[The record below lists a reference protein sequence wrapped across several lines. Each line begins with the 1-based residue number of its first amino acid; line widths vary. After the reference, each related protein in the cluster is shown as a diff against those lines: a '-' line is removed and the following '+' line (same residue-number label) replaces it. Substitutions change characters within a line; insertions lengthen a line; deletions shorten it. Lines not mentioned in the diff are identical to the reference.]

1 MFAPIMKMHLFSL
14 LTAVVL
20 TIPANAQ
27 GYSTE
32 LISHTT
38 LAIATS
44 DLDGDGD
51 IDLVSGGIRNLV
63 WYANDGSGTFE
74 KITLSLDAQEV
85 QCILIEDLDDD
96 GHKDIVVADMAVNRI
111 LYYRN
116 NGDNTFDRMFL
127 HTATGGVSG
136 VAIADLD
143 GDGDKD
149 LACAAFTANKVYWL
163 RNDGGFAFT
172 QLDIATGLTGAA
184 HVQAYDYDGDGD
196 VDVAAAIQTAGA
208 IRFFRNNG
216 SGTFTNELLASMV
229 TPRRLVQDDLD
240 QDGDM
245 DLLYSGGGG
254 TGYFRN
260 NGSTF
265 TQQVVTAYT
274 GARGVGA
281 GDMNG
286 DGYKD
291 LLIADYTE
299 NDLYWRGYSPGGT
312 FTGMGVTLDNNL
324 DFVSLVLSAD
334 LDGDGDQDVVA
345 ASGSDIRIY
354 LDPATSGFERR
365 RLNRI
370 LTDARGVC
378 HGDFDNDGD
387 VDMMAVGLLYV
398 NWYENDGT
406 GKLEA
411 KEAREGATR
420 IQIGS
425 GVDMKAAD
433 LDGDGDLDAVLTER
447 TGNKVTWIE
456 NLGGGSFAK
465 RLVANLT
472 NAYSCDVVDF
482 DGDGDLDVVAS
493 NLSGGFI
500 YWYQN
505 NGSEVFTQFTVNT
518 TYPQPYEVRALD
530 HDNDGDMDVLSAC
543 YSNLQQVG
551 KLVLHRNMGN
561 GTFQAFEI
569 DQSAPGITSC
579 YWVDLD
585 GDGDMDIVAT
595 MGDQDR
601 INWYESS
608 GGPFPAYTEHVLAYG
623 VGYATYVVA
632 TDLDGDGDIDV
643 VASAL
648 DDRST
653 DWFENDGSEVFT
665 RHLLARNTPNAQ
677 FVGTGDIDG
686 DGTPEIYAS
695 CAETE
700 AVHLYRRTGIN
711 YEVVLGPEPQP
722 CHDLFISEMVHYPGD
737 IARAIEIYNPRSVPV
752 DLAGYALR
760 FYPNGQNTYDAT
772 LLSGVIQPGDVRVY
786 VAPNFATNIDTY
798 ADQITDLW
806 FDGQETIVLVNGD
819 TPIDVIGR
827 VGDFFE
833 DDNYWLSNGV
843 GTFYTVL
850 VRKPTI
856 DRGDPD
862 GTDPFLPD
870 VEWIA
875 YPVNNYSH
883 LGSHTGPCAA
893 VCTPTISLAAPVGP
907 YCLGDAITIA
917 ASTANAGA
925 APAYQWTVNDVPV
938 GSNADSYTINGLTE
952 DAVVRC
958 TLVGNAACATA
969 TAVQSDPLFIELS
982 EVPAPVASIT
992 GNTANASPVP
1002 GANYQWFL
1010 DGSALPGGTAA
1021 SITLTAPGDYHV
1033 VATVAGCASAASNIA
1048 VYDINTGLYMNEA
1061 RAFQLV
1067 PNPTDG
1073 QLSIRTEE
1081 NVLRVELWNAA
1092 GQRVLTHQ
1100 GTALD
1105 LSPFA
1110 PGLYTVVLSTEHEHW
1125 QMRVVRQ

>member
-1 MFAPIMKMHLFSL
+1 MFALMMKKPSFL
-14 LTAVVL
+14 LVVAL
-20 TIPANAQ
+20 VFAITANAQ

-38 LAIATS
+38 LAMATG
-44 DLDGDGD
+44 DLDNDGD
-51 IDLVSGGIRNLV
+51 IDVVTGGIRNLV
-63 WYANDGSGTFE
+63 WYVNDGTGTFE
-74 KITLSLDAQEV
+74 KNTLSLDAQEA
-85 QCILIEDLDDD
+85 QCVLLEDLDDD
-96 GHKDIVVADMAVNRI
+96 GHLDIIVADMAVNRI
-111 LYYRN
+111 LYYHN
-116 NGDNTFDRMFL
+116 NGDNTFDRLFL
-127 HTATGGVSG
+127 YGSTGGVSG
-136 VAIADLD
+136 VAIADMD

-149 LACAAFTANKVYWL
+149 LVCAAFTANKVYWL
-163 RNDGGFAFT
+163 RNNGGFAFT
-172 QLDIATGLTGAA
+172 QLDIATGLTGVA
-184 HVQAYDYDGDGD
+184 HVQAHDYDGDGD
-196 VDVAAAIQTAGA
+196 MDVAAAVQTAGA
-208 IRFFRNNG
+208 IRLFRNNG
-216 SGTFTNELLASMV
+216 SGTFANELLANMT
-229 TPRRLVQDDLD
+229 TPRRLVQDDIDL
-240 QDGDM
+240 DGDM
-245 DLLYSGGGG
+245 DLLYAGASGM
-254 TGYFRN
+254 GYFRN
-260 NGSTF
+260 TGTTF
-265 TQQVVTAYT
+265 TQQSVTTYN
-274 GARGVGA
+274 GIRGVGA
-281 GDMNG
+281 GDLNS

-291 LLIADYTE
+291 LLVADYGE
-299 NDLYWRGYSPGGT
+299 DMLYWRGYSANGT
-312 FTGMGVTLDNNL
+312 FNTAGITLDTDL
-324 DFVSLVLSAD
+324 DFASLVMAAD

-345 ASGSDIRIY
+345 ASSSDVRAYIN
-354 LDPATSGFERR
+354 PATAGFEPRPM
-365 RLNRI
+365 NRI

-398 NWYENDGT
+398 NWYVNDGS

-411 KEAREGATR
+411 RIVREGPFR
-420 IQIGS
+420 LLVSG
-425 GVDMKAAD
+425 GVDMKATD
-433 LDGDGDLDAVLTER
+433 LDGDGDMDAVLTER
-447 TGNKVTWIE
+447 SGNKVSWIE
-456 NLGGGSFAK
+456 NLGGGNFAK

-482 DGDGDLDVVAS
+482 DNDGDQDVVAS
-493 NLSGGFI
+493 NLNGGFI

-505 NGSEVFTQFTVNT
+505 NGSEVFTQLTVNT
-518 TYPQPYEVRALD
+518 TYPQPYEVRAFD

-585 GDGDMDIVAT
+585 GDGDKDIVAT

-608 GGPFPAYTEHVLAYG
+608 GGAFPAYTERVLAYG

-632 TDLDGDGDIDV
+632 TDLDGDGDVDV

-653 DWFENDGSEVFT
+653 DWYENDGSEMFT
-665 RHLLARNTPNAQ
+665 RHLLASNTPNAQ
-677 FVGTGDIDG
+677 FVGTGDING

-711 YEVVLGPEPQP
+711 YEVVVGPEPQP

-752 DLAGYALR
+752 DLSDYSLR
-760 FYPNGQNTYDAT
+760 FYPNGAHTYDAT
-772 LLSGVIQPGDVRVY
+772 MLNGVIQPGDVHVL
-786 VAPNFATNIDTY
+786 VAPNYATNINTY

-806 FDGQETIVLVNGD
+806 YDGQETIVLVHD
-819 TPIDVIGR
+819 DQPIDVIGR

-833 DDNYWLSNGV
+833 DDNYWFNNGV

-875 YPVNNYSH
+875 YPVNDYSH
-883 LGSHTGPCAA
+883 LGSHTSPCAA
-893 VCTPTISLAAPVGP
+893 VCTPTIALSAPDGPHCVG
-907 YCLGDAITIA
+907 DVITI
-917 ASTANAGA
+917 TATAVNGGT
-925 APAYQWTVNDVPV
+925 APNYQWTVNDLPV
-938 GSNADSYTINGLTE
+938 GGNSASYTINGLTGN
-952 DAVVRC
+952 ALVRC
-958 TLVGNAACATA
+958 TLAGNATCATA
-969 TAVQSDPLFIELS
+969 TTVQSEPLLISLNT
-982 EVPAPVASIT
+982 VQAPVASIT
-992 GNTANASPVP
+992 GNVLSASPVP
-1002 GANYQWFL
+1002 DATYQWYFN
-1010 DGSALPGGTAA
+1010 GVVLPGGNTANVTV
-1021 SITLTAPGDYHV
+1021 IVPGDYHV
-1033 VATVAGCASAASNIA
+1033 VATMAGCTSAASNTVTYEIT
-1048 VYDINTGLYMNEA
+1048 TGLLLYDA
-1061 RAFQLV
+1061 PGIQLV

-1073 QLSIRTEE
+1073 PLTIRGAA
-1081 NVLRVELWNAA
+1081 NVRMVELWNVA
-1092 GQRVLTHQ
+1092 GQKVLEQ
-1100 GTALD
+1100 RGTSLD
-1105 LSPFA
+1105 LAPFA
-1110 PGLYTVVLSTEHEHW
+1110 PGLYTVVLLTESDRW